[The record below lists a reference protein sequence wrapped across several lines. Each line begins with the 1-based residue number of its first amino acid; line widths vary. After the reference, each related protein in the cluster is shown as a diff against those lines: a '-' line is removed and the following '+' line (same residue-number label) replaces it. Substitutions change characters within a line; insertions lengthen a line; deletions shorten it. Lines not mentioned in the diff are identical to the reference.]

1 MRTELRLCCAALAV
15 GLAHAPV
22 VTSGQQGH
30 AGHGGAAVPPAPPA
44 ERSDAAD
51 AADPSSDAPAAGE
64 NEDASEDG
72 DGAAVGLGLPELESM
87 ALSRNPTLTQ
97 AGARIAMSQG
107 AAFQAG
113 LPPNPTIGYQAE
125 QIGVDGTAGELQGV
139 FVQQE
144 IVTGGKLRLSR
155 AKYRQ
160 EAGQAA
166 VQADAQ
172 RCRVLNGV
180 RTAYYEVLAAE
191 RRTGIAR
198 EQVRVAE
205 QAVTTTAQML
215 NVGQANAPDVLQARI
230 EARRQG
236 IEVRNAEA
244 AERAAWIRLSAVT
257 GTPDLPRTPLA
268 GGLESDGA
276 RLDREATLRDIL
288 TRSPELRFVRAE
300 LVRDQI
306 GLQRERV
313 EPVPNVTVQG
323 TTGYNFEAEDQ
334 VAGVQFG
341 LNVPLWNRNQGTI
354 REAQA
359 ELVRARAE
367 VARTELEL
375 RERFADAWLRY
386 ETALASVEDYRTET
400 LPQSEEAVRLYREYV
415 TGMRAAFPQQLVA
428 ERTYFDVSRE
438 YVDAQL
444 DLRRAEVEL
453 TGLLLVDGV
462 TEPPG
467 PTPQGHRES
476 TPQPR

>member
-1 MRTELRLCCAALAV
+1 MRTKLRLCCAALAA
-15 GLAHAPV
+15 GLAQFPAGA
-22 VTSGQQGH
+22 SAQQGH
-30 AGHGGAAVPPAPPA
+30 AGHGGAAVPPSPSAGPPSAGPPA
-44 ERSDAAD
+44 
-51 AADPSSDAPAAGE
+51 AADPASPSPGDAEVPEDRARPPA
-64 NEDASEDG
+64 
-72 DGAAVGLGLPELESM
+72 GLGLPELEAM
-87 ALSRNPTLTQ
+87 ALARNPTLTQ
-97 AGARIAMSQG
+97 AAARVAMSRG

-113 LPPNPTIGYQAE
+113 LPPNPTVGYQAE
-125 QIGVDGTAGELQGV
+125 QIGVGGTAGELQGV

-144 IVTGGKLRLSR
+144 FVTGGKLRLSR

-166 VQADAQ
+166 IQADAQ

-198 EQVRVAE
+198 EQGRLAE
-205 QAVTTTAQML
+205 AAVGATAQML

-230 EARRQG
+230 EARRRG
-236 IEVRNAEA
+236 VDVRNAEA
-244 AERAAWIRLSAVT
+244 AGRAAWIRLAAVT

-268 GGLESDGA
+268 GDREPGDV
-276 RLDREATLRDIL
+276 RLDRDSLLHEIL
-288 TRSPELRFVRAE
+288 ACSPELRFVRAE
-300 LVRDQI
+300 VVRDRI
-306 GLQRERV
+306 GLDRELA
-313 EPVPNVTVQG
+313 EPVPNVTVQA

-334 VAGVQFG
+334 VAGLQIG

-354 REAQA
+354 REARA

-386 ETALASVEDYRTET
+386 ETALASVEDYRDRT

-428 ERTYFDVSRE
+428 ERTYAEVSGE
-438 YVDAQL
+438 YVDSL
-444 DLRRAEVEL
+444 LELRRAEVEL